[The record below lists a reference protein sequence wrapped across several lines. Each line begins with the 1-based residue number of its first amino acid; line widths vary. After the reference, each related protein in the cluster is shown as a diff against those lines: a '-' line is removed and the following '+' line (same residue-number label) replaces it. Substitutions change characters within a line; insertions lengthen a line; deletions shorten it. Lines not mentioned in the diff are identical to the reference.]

1 MWAGRWKS
9 DVAEIR
15 LSDDG
20 NRALAEA
27 QSFCRRANVAIV
39 SAEHLLAG
47 ALLVLSES
55 GAEGIPDRTALEAA
69 LMLAQ
74 GAGSDAFSERVMF
87 GSAARE
93 AINSTAG
100 TVRQGGGSII
110 GPRELALGTVDSGNV
125 SPMFFTALGMAR
137 ERLRTALSA

>member
-1 MWAGRWKS
+1 M
-9 DVAEIR
+9 AEIR

-27 QSFCRRANVAIV
+27 QGFCRRANVAIV
-39 SAEHLLAG
+39 GAEHLLAG

-55 GAEGIPDRTALEAA
+55 GVEGIPERAALEAA

-74 GAGSDAFSERVMF
+74 GTGSDAFGEQVMF

-100 TVRQGGGSII
+100 TVRRGGSSII
-110 GPRELALGTVDSGNV
+110 GPRELAMGTIDSGNV
-125 SPMFFTALGMAR
+125 SPVFFTALGTGR

>member
-1 MWAGRWKS
+1 
-9 DVAEIR
+9 VAEIR

-27 QSFCRRANVAIV
+27 QGFCRRANVAIV
-39 SAEHLLAG
+39 GAEHLLAG

-55 GAEGIPDRTALEAA
+55 GVEGIPERAALEAA

-74 GAGSDAFSERVMF
+74 GTGSDAFGEQVMF

-93 AINSTAG
+93 AINSTAR
-100 TVRQGGGSII
+100 TVRRGGSSII
-110 GPRELALGTVDSGNV
+110 GPRELAMGTIDSGNV
-125 SPMFFTALGMAR
+125 SPMFFTALGTAR
-137 ERLRTALSA
+137 EWLRTALSA